1 MYVEKNIVDFD
12 LKHQKTLGKDA
23 IFKFHDH
30 FMNLKKVKDQNNF
43 NKNDDSMFTKM
54 FKYSQKNHLLP
65 KALQIVKWEGD
76 YSTIDLKGY
85 RIGDSSIDMLSQ
97 GLSRNSYI
105 TGLHLSD
112 NRISNVGAVKLVSNL
127 SPDIE
132 HIDLSYNKIRK

>member
-1 MYVEKNIVDFD
+1 
-12 LKHQKTLGKDA
+12 
-23 IFKFHDH
+23 
-30 FMNLKKVKDQNNF
+30 
-43 NKNDDSMFTKM
+43 MFTKM

-65 KALQIVKWEGD
+65 KALQIVKWNGD
-76 YSTIDLKGY
+76 YSTIDLKGF

-127 SPDIE
+127 SHDIE
-132 HIDLSYNKIRK
+132 HIDLSYNKIGK